1 MPLPLSA
8 DDAATLASSENGSG
22 LMLMLSVT
30 GALVLADRPPRARFA
45 VALVL
50 LKETI
55 RDEPVG
61 ERATRSVR
69 RRPRPAMRRAG
80 PQ

>member
-30 GALVLADRPPRARFA
+30 GALVFKPTARLAPGSRWPWCC
-45 VALVL
+45 
-50 LKETI
+50 
-55 RDEPVG
+55 
-61 ERATRSVR
+61 
-69 RRPRPAMRRAG
+69 
-80 PQ
+80 